1 MLVAVNICR
10 SKITHRSGGLLLFLR
25 RADSSINLK
34 DVCCHDLGASQ
45 EAFQVSFSRIIVLL
59 MNQQDR
65 TAVGEAVHTTN
76 YSDRC
81 ENWSEFQH
89 SACIKFLSYF

>member
-10 SKITHRSGGLLLFLR
+10 SKITHRSSGLLLDLR
-25 RADSSINLK
+25 RVDSSIALK
-34 DVCCHDLGASQ
+34 DVCCHNLGASQ
-45 EAFQVSFSRIIVLL
+45 DALQVPFSRIIVLL

-65 TAVGEAVHTTN
+65 STVGEAVHTAN

-81 ENWSEFQH
+81 ENWSEVQH
-89 SACIKFLSYF
+89 SACIKMSYF